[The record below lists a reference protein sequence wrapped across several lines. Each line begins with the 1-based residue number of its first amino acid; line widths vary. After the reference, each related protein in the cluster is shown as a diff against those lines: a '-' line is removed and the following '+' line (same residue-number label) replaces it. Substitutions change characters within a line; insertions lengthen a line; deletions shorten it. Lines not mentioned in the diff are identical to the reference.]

1 MIKQTH
7 VIIVLFAS
15 ILLLSPSLAVYS
27 STDKNEEEAE
37 EKSEPEPEP
46 ETGEGESTEEEP
58 TEGQE
63 NEERERESL
72 PYCDTPEGDAAQS
85 CHDRDDYDEDT
96 GLYPCNDGSQKSN
109 PDDCPDAFK
118 DNQQPENE
126 NESFNGRGMN
136 YSPMLPDVEDLDCP
150 DIEGTVTVIGED
162 VYRLDRDKD
171 GIGCEDNA

>member
-1 MIKQTH
+1 MIKQTQ
-7 VIIVLFAS
+7 VIVVLLLAS

-27 STDKNEEEAE
+27 STDEREEEAE
-37 EKSEPEPEP
+37 EESQPESEP
-46 ETGEGESTEEEP
+46 ETGEGESTQEP

-72 PYCDTPEGDAAQS
+72 PYCDTPEGAAAQT

-126 NESFNGRGMN
+126 SFSGRGNN

-162 VYRLDRDKD
+162 VYGLDRDRD
-171 GIGCEDNA
+171 GIGCEDNV